1 MGELASIEIST
12 TMLQTVRGARFVRIH
27 PVCWHGPTMSMRTE
41 LLSCASPFD
50 WTFMRQQPTTD
61 CGKIMSR
68 ARPSFLKWTDG
79 KDGSGVAFQTD
90 GKDISVNGVTQTFR
104 AYQKRVIR
112 GKGLLIKQL
121 ICFDPKTGSK
131 KAARPSFSS
140 STGGWTDKLG
150 EGVQSK

>member
-68 ARPSFLKWTDG
+68 ARPSFLI
-79 KDGSGVAFQTD
+79 QTD